1 MEHVFH
7 SEIDGMSCAS
17 CVRRVE
23 TALSAVPG
31 VTSAHANLA
40 ANAVDVRYDAP
51 ASASAITETLAAAG
65 YPARKEQLRFSV
77 EGMSC
82 ASCVRRLETALTD
95 VPGVHAARINLAD
108 ASATLTVAGA
118 DIDKLQQVARDT
130 GYPITPAVE
139 DVNTSAHDEA
149 QSRLARDAMLAAVL
163 VLPVFLIEMGGH
175 LIPGLHH
182 LVGQTIGHQTSRVL
196 QFVLVGFALIGPGRQ
211 FYVKGVPSLLRRAPD
226 MNALVALGTFAAFA
240 YSTVATFAPALLP
253 EGARNVYF
261 EAAGVIVVLILLGR
275 TLEARAKARAGSAIR
290 ALAGLAPKTAR
301 VIEGDTETDRPI
313 SALKVGDLIRI
324 RPGERIPTDGIVTEG
339 TSNVDEA
346 MISGEPVPVAKSKG
360 DPVTGATVNG
370 EGVLTMRATQVGADT
385 VLSQIIR
392 MVRDAQGSKLPVEN
406 MVDRITAWFVPLVM
420 AIAALTVVV
429 WLFFGPTLAIVAGV
443 SVLIVACPCAM
454 GLAVPTSIM
463 VGSGRAAELGVLFR
477 QGDALQALRD
487 TRIVAF
493 DKTGTLTMGHPTL
506 AHVATAPGVHR
517 ETALNSAAAVEA
529 QSEHPIA
536 RAITEAASNPPSATE
551 VTAVTGRGVQG
562 TVNGKTVRVGSR
574 RLMEETGIDTSV
586 LDEAA
591 NDRAALGETVFYV
604 SIAEQLA
611 AVLSVTDPIKDGAAE
626 TVATLRNTGL
636 RVVMITGDSEA
647 SAKAVAARLGI
658 DEIIAEALPETK
670 LDTIHALRKDG
681 PTAFVG
687 DGINDAPALA
697 AADVGIALG
706 SGTDVAMETADVV
719 LMSGD
724 PQGVVTA
731 IGLSRATMRNIA
743 QNLGWAFGYNAL
755 LIPVAAG
762 ALYPVFG
769 WLLSPMLAA
778 GAMAL
783 SSVAV
788 VTNALRLRKNDG
800 GLT

>member
-23 TALSAVPG
+23 TALSALPG

-95 VPGVHAARINLAD
+95 VPGVLAARINLAD

-118 DIDKLQQVARDT
+118 DLDKLQQVARDT
-130 GYPITPAVE
+130 GYPIAPAVE
-139 DVNTSAHDEA
+139 DVNTSAQDEA
-149 QSRLARDAMLAAVL
+149 QSRLARDTMLAAVL

-196 QFVLVGFALIGPGRQ
+196 QFVLVGLALIGPGRQ

-762 ALYPVFG
+762 ALYPVFC

>member
-23 TALSAVPG
+23 TALSALPG

-139 DVNTSAHDEA
+139 DVNTSAQDEA
-149 QSRLARDAMLAAVL
+149 QSRLARDTMLAAVL

>member
-23 TALSAVPG
+23 TALSALPG

-95 VPGVHAARINLAD
+95 VPGVLAARINLAD

-118 DIDKLQQVARDT
+118 DLDKLQQVARDT

-139 DVNTSAHDEA
+139 DVNTSAQDEA
-149 QSRLARDAMLAAVL
+149 QSRLARDTMLAAVL

-517 ETALNSAAAVEA
+517 EAALNSAAAVEA

-574 RLMEETGIDTSV
+574 RLMEEAGIDTSV